1 MTLFIKSLSTDR
13 LSFYRTK
20 HEFERYGEFF
30 TVEEFVQYCQWAKD
44 NGITAYVLG
53 NGSNTLF
60 GSKKISSLVLKNK
73 LNTDLEPL
81 GEGRLKISSST
92 QVMDVLKYC
101 YSESLESFY
110 YLSSVPASIGGALAM
125 NAGRGRQQ
133 QMTIYDFV
141 ETVTFFDFEQNEL
154 RTLEGCDVVQG
165 YRQTIFTGIQNKLI
179 LYATFKFAPISFP
192 TDPILARKKWSK
204 NSQDYSAPN
213 CGSVFKLAD
222 YRILRRLEGLT
233 IGKSSF
239 SIKTTNWILNKSKSS
254 FPIKVLISVARA
266 LHRFLGKKVE
276 LELIVVK

>member
-1 MTLFIKSLSTDR
+1 MTLFIKSLSTDK

-20 HEFERYGEFF
+20 HDFERYGEFS
-30 TVEEFVQYCQWAKD
+30 TVEEFIQYCQWAKD
-44 NGITAYVLG
+44 NRVTVYVLG

-60 GSKKISSLVLKNK
+60 GSKKVSSLVLKNK
-73 LNTDLEPL
+73 LNTDIEPL
-81 GEGRLKISSST
+81 EEGRLKVSSST
-92 QVMDVLKYC
+92 QVIDVLKYC
-101 YSESLESFY
+101 SSKSLESFY

-133 QMTIYDFV
+133 RMTIYDFV

-154 RTLEGCDVVQG
+154 RTLESCEVVQD

-179 LYATFKFAPISFP
+179 LYATFKFAPTSLP

-204 NSQDYSAPN
+204 NIQDYSAPN

-254 FPIKVLISVARA
+254 FPIKALILVARA

-276 LELIVVK
+276 LEVIVVK